1 MPTPTSHAIPLTLGR
16 TAPSSRLPIPPGVRI
31 GPSPA
36 RLAMHIQPRLTTYP
50 AISIF
55 RTPTLKQEPDDA
67 RITGGTRSLQRRL
80 LALNLGYIP
89 RPVNSSRPASI
100 SRVA

>member
-1 MPTPTSHAIPLTLGR
+1 MPIQISPAMPLTLGR
-16 TAPSSRLPIPPGVRI
+16 TAPSSRIPTPPGVRI
-31 GPSPA
+31 GPRPA
-36 RLAMHIQPRLTTYP
+36 RLAPPRLTTYP

-55 RTPTLKQEPDDA
+55 LPPTLKQEPDDA

-89 RPVNSSRPASI
+89 RPVASARPISI
-100 SRVA
+100 SKVA